1 MDISNISFH
10 DILHEVNQPV
20 PNEVASAPPYIMTA
34 VEQNFANE
42 FQVIANDLANEMDNM
57 VLGEDNPSNGSQSPN
72 PQDANPF
79 RPPVV
84 QLYKANSEGH
94 RAQFDILPEEFNPKS
109 SRLPYPYMGT
119 FGREDLDLESTGEML
134 LKVSLTNIISKDP
147 NIETD
152 RFINY
157 LNEFYYRS
165 QSINQEYLNRVR
177 YKKPIFP
184 AEAMTT
190 LENFLLATNN
200 HSRFN
205 YREQSFALDEFL
217 LRSNN

>member
-1 MDISNISFH
+1 MIEQGYAGVQNMDISNFSFN
-10 DILHEVNQPV
+10 DILHEVNLPV
-20 PNEVASAPPYIMTA
+20 TNKVASAPPYIMPA

-42 FQVIANDLANEMDNM
+42 FRTIATDLANEMDNM
-57 VLGEDNPSNGSQSPN
+57 GLNENDPNNERQSRN
-72 PQDANPF
+72 PQDTNPF
-79 RPPVV
+79 QPPVV
-84 QLYKANSEGH
+84 QLYKANSEGN

-147 NIETD
+147 NIDTD

-165 QSINQEYLNRVR
+165 QSINQEYLNRIK
-177 YKKPIFP
+177 YKKLIFP
-184 AEAMTT
+184 AEALTT
-190 LENFLLATNN
+190 LENFC
-200 HSRFN
+200 
-205 YREQSFALDEFL
+205 
-217 LRSNN
+217 